1 MKSLTIISG
10 QLHLLHQFKSDF
22 VFILFNT
29 LIFLEYSPSDESDG
43 YDKGEYDKL
52 GSGSGSASTFSA
64 GFCGLLRGVGF
75 TLGVTISA
83 DESCDGDGGPMV
95 S

>member
-43 YDKGEYDKL
+43 YDKGESDKL
-52 GSGSGSASTFSA
+52 GSESRSA
-64 GFCGLLRGVGF
+64 G
-75 TLGVTISA
+75 TLDTG
-83 DESCDGDGGPMV
+83 
-95 S
+95 